1 MVTVNKENIFSAY
14 YFYESKYIINNL
26 MLMSGAYYLIAIII
40 ECEPG

>member
-1 MVTVNKENIFSAY
+1 MRII
-14 YFYESKYIINNL
+14 FYESKYIINNL